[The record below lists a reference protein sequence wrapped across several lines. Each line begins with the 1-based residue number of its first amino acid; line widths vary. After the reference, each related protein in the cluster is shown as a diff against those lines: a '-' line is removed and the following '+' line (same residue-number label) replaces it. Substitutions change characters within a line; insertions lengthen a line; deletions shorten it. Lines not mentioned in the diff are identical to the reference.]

1 MLGSS
6 LCSIYHNEHEV
17 YAFHRDNKCY
27 SYYSIDYS
35 IDLKDLSKLSS
46 LFRQIQPDL
55 VIHCAGLTNLDICEK
70 NPLLAKETNVNVSEN
85 IAQACSNKTKLV
97 YISTDQVY
105 GDAKDRSEN
114 NKKLQPVNHYGK
126 TKLQGELKI
135 QQLCDEPLIVRTNI
149 FGWNVKPG
157 MISSAEWIYR
167 SIKNKEEIT
176 LFSDYIFSP
185 IYTKCLG
192 EMIMKLV
199 EMGFTGLINAGS
211 PESCSKYDF
220 GLSLAD
226 IFGLDILHIQKGSI
240 NDLCYLTKRPR
251 NLILDVNKLLNL
263 GISVTTYKDSLKKFR
278 ANAPVIKY

>member
-6 LCSIYHNEHEV
+6 LCNLYNNEHEV
-17 YAFHRDNKCY
+17 YAFHRDYKCY
-27 SYYSIDYS
+27 SHCKVDYS
-35 IDLKDLSKLSS
+35 LDLTDLSKLYS

-55 VIHCAGLTNLDICEK
+55 LIHCAGLTNLGVCEK
-70 NPLLAKETNVNVSEN
+70 NPILAKETNVIVSEN
-85 IAQACSNKTKLV
+85 IARVCSNKTKLV

-105 GDAKDRSEN
+105 GESEDRSEYN
-114 NKKLQPVNHYGK
+114 NKLQPINHYGK
-126 TKLQGELKI
+126 TKLEGELRI

-185 IYTKCLG
+185 IYTIRLG
-192 EMIMKLV
+192 EIIIELV

-211 PESCSKYDF
+211 RNFCSKYDF
-220 GLSLAD
+220 GISLAET
-226 IFGLDILHIQKGSI
+226 FGLDSSYIQKGSI
-240 NDLCYLTKRPR
+240 SDHISLTRRPHS
-251 NLILDVNKLLNL
+251 LILDVNKLINL
-263 GISVTTYKDSLKKFR
+263 GIIMTPYQDCIKKFR
-278 ANAPVIKY
+278 STAAAM